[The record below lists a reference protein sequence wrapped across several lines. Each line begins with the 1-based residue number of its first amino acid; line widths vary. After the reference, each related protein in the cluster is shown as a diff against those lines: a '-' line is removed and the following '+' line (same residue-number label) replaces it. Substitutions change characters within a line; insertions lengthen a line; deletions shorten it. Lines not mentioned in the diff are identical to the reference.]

1 MKKTLDPHAI
11 LDRQVKD
18 QVFLKMPH
26 SPHSQRREFLGS
38 TEYAEVRI
46 MREFEEGAAS
56 FPKES
61 SSRAQAAIFTD
72 VRKVPDQIA
81 PCGGPYNS
89 SGHPRLT
96 LLPGSQEGKPGALDL
111 GPIVVRH
118 FACLAARVSF
128 LDEGIDALLPVV
140 VHRNRLPN
148 AIPEAK
154 KEFGRFLK
162 EFFTSGELPALNS
175 LIDAFLEVG
184 WQCDIHIAVLLTAFY
199 ARKLFLFTFDFFEGT
214 DPQILQ
220 IQV

>member
-1 MKKTLDPHAI
+1 
-11 LDRQVKD
+11 
-18 QVFLKMPH
+18 
-26 SPHSQRREFLGS
+26 
-38 TEYAEVRI
+38 

-56 FPKES
+56 LRKRS
-61 SSRAQAAIFTD
+61 SSRTQAPIFTD

-118 FACLAARVSF
+118 FSCFAARVRF
-128 LDEGIDALLPVV
+128 LDEGIEALLPVV
-140 VHRNRLPN
+140 VHWNGLPN
-148 AIPEAK
+148 AVSKAQ

-162 EFFTSGELPALNS
+162 KLLASGEFPALNS
-175 LIDAFLEVG
+175 LIDTFLEFG

-199 ARKLFLFTFDFFEGT
+199 ARKLFRFTFDFYEDT